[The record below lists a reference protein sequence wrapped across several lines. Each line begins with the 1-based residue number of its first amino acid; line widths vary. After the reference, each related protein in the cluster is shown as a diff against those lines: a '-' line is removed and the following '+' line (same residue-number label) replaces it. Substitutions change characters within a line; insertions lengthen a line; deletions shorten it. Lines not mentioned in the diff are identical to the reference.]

1 MVTNSSPSDN
11 EDRASRLQQLVDS
24 MASIQTDVEKLGQQ
38 MEEKNVKYRPA
49 IDKLL
54 KASGMGG
61 VDDVINKAA
70 SLIAPQERGEFE
82 AVSSHSFQPE
92 IWDADTL
99 SSIIAH

>member
-1 MVTNSSPSDN
+1 MCANRITKLMGESFKLHSQSLIGY
-11 EDRASRLQQLVDS
+11 EDSLQ
-24 MASIQTDVEKLGQQ
+24 AGQQ

-54 KASGMGG
+54 KASGMDG